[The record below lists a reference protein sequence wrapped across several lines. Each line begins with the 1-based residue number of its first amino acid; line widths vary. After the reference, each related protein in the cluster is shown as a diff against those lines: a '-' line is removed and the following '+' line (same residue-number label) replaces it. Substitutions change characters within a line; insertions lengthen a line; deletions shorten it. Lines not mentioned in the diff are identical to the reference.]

1 MNNMRFY
8 LHIGALLEE
17 DNDRNFMRITK
28 RQLRDSLNVFET
40 SEKDFK
46 QMFRL
51 DKVSVMGLIEEIGP
65 HYQNTGSIPLHL
77 KVLTTLNFV
86 ATGSF
91 QNPVGSSCW
100 ISLSQPSV
108 SRIIHEITSL
118 ISQHLLP
125 EWVQFP
131 TDFETKN
138 NIKQGFYNKW
148 NVRGVLGVVDGTHV
162 EILAPPTNDVHHP
175 PFVYINRKGK
185 HSINV
190 MLISDSN
197 TKIIACNA
205 RYPGSVHDSAI
216 WQMSNIKTYLKREYD
231 NGDKSTHLLGDSGY
245 PLEPWLF
252 TPFSNFEQG
261 SPEERFNNQFKT
273 ARNVIERTNGILK
286 GRFRCLSRHRV
297 LLYHPSRAANIIY
310 SCCVLH
316 NIALR
321 ARIPLPEEEIEYR
334 DEIGI
339 EGNLEYND
347 VLQEGRATR
356 ARYIRNNLLL

>member
-1 MNNMRFY
+1 
-8 LHIGALLEE
+8 
-17 DNDRNFMRITK
+17 
-28 RQLRDSLNVFET
+28 
-40 SEKDFK
+40 
-46 QMFRL
+46 
-51 DKVSVMGLIEEIGP
+51 
-65 HYQNTGSIPLHL
+65 
-77 KVLTTLNFV
+77 
-86 ATGSF
+86 
-91 QNPVGSSCW
+91 
-100 ISLSQPSV
+100 
-108 SRIIHEITSL
+108 
-118 ISQHLLP
+118 
-125 EWVQFP
+125 
-131 TDFETKN
+131 
-138 NIKQGFYNKW
+138 
-148 NVRGVLGVVDGTHV
+148 
-162 EILAPPTNDVHHP
+162 
-175 PFVYINRKGK
+175 
-185 HSINV
+185 
-190 MLISDSN
+190 
-197 TKIIACNA
+197 
-205 RYPGSVHDSAI
+205 
-216 WQMSNIKTYLKREYD
+216 
-231 NGDKSTHLLGDSGY
+231 DSGY